1 LYKKIFTGKKRKE
14 KMKKRERERERE
26 WKRRKRKRKKRKRKL
41 IICSPVTNDYISL
54 YVRKKISTT
63 YNVPLFNNVNP
74 RYHECGLNTHL
85 ILSPF
90 FAFSLFPSLNVSLQ
104 IIITSTEHLYFR
116 AKFKMTGIPALIN
129 SQ

>member
-14 KMKKRERERERE
+14 KMKKRERERE

-41 IICSPVTNDYISL
+41 ICSPVINDYISL